1 MAKTALYK
9 NLETRVS
16 DIRLRETEARQAFA
30 DACNAITNIINPVA
44 KNVVGV
50 VVPDTKGGGVRAAVN
65 VANWV
70 IGRASNAASLTQA
83 LALRKTNA
91 RVTTELGNGK
101 VGASHKAIDGR
112 TVGRTRSAIHDGDL
126 GNWKPGAG
134 AEDSTAATVVSGA
147 GRVGKVLKVAG
158 VIGDVASGGVE
169 AYDQW
174 K

>member
-1 MAKTALYK
+1 MP
-9 NLETRVS
+9 N
-16 DIRLRETEARQAFA
+16 
-30 DACNAITNIINPVA
+30 
-44 KNVVGV
+44 
-50 VVPDTKGGGVRAAVN
+50 TKGGGARAAVN
-65 VANWV
+65 VAKWA
-70 IGRASNAASLTQA
+70 IGRASNAASLTRA

-101 VGASHKAIDGR
+101 VRTSHKAVDGR

>member
-9 NLETRVS
+9 NLGTRVS
-16 DIRLRETEARQAFA
+16 DIRLRETEARPAFA
-30 DACNAITNIINPVA
+30 DACNAITDITNPVA
-44 KNVVGV
+44 KTVVGV

-65 VANWV
+65 VANWA
-70 IGRASNAASLTQA
+70 IGCASNAASLTQA

-134 AEDSTAATVVSGA
+134 AEDSTAATVASGA